1 MTLEH
6 KPNSSYFIEI
16 QPKMSDANWTGEL
29 EVNIITSSE
38 NPLPEESKAHM
49 LHLCQ
54 LVAST
59 VALMER
65 RPALADELEEFLNEE
80 ELYCTEQNKKTV
92 TTTVNDNV
100 ITLNFNKETKH

>member
-59 VALMER
+59 VA
-65 RPALADELEEFLNEE
+65 FNG
-80 ELYCTEQNKKTV
+80 KKTC
-92 TTTVNDNV
+92 TSR
-100 ITLNFNKETKH
+100 

>member
-16 QPKMSDANWTGEL
+16 QPKMLDANWTGEL
-29 EVNIITSSE
+29 DVNIITSSE

-65 RPALADELEEFLNEE
+65 RYATHGVYEIYGRKGEASYD
-80 ELYCTEQNKKTV
+80 TV
-92 TTTVNDNV
+92 WQ
-100 ITLNFNKETKH
+100 